1 MRKLVIVES
10 PNKIATIQKYL
21 GDNYLVTSSVGH
33 IVKMKTSGQHGLGID
48 MDNWEPL
55 YSIDS
60 TKSALVK
67 ELKKLAKDAPEVLI
81 ATDPDREGEAIG
93 DNLVSYLGVKEKYKR
108 IKYNEI
114 TKEAIELAIQNPGFI
129 NEDLVKS
136 QKTRR
141 MLDRIIGF
149 RLSKLIASKITNAPT
164 NASAGRVQSIALKLI
179 IDREKEIDNFVPIKY
194 STIDAKLANSDLKAS
209 FYNPNRIENWE
220 NTWVPNDQAE
230 EIFKELSGDLNVVNI
245 KVSSRKEA
253 KITPFKQATLYK
265 RAGLAASTVQSSMQK
280 LYEGFGDG
288 GLISYPRTDSTRLS
302 NSFITKA
309 KAYIAQ
315 NYGQEYVSDSIK
327 GFSGDQDAHEAIRPT
342 DLELTPEL
350 AAAKYDLSAIDLKI
364 YTLVYQTTLQAVM
377 EVPRKKTY
385 SYELENNG
393 HTFKISTFDIEF
405 PGYYKVI
412 GLPETKKID
421 VVDNKVKVEK
431 YETTKSET
439 KPPARYNDGSLIE
452 KLDNIKVGRPSTFSS
467 TVSTLK
473 QRQYVDMDGKA
484 LVPTNFG
491 KIVLNKLIT
500 SFPNIINENYTAQVE
515 DDLDNI
521 SQGLVDYKELMVNFW
536 EKFNEETNFSFQTLE
551 VSVIEPEYTGKL
563 CPLDNSKLWYRYNK
577 KTGQKFIACSG
588 FPKCRYIPPAEEQP
602 EQKRSFFRR
611 WTKKKETK

>member
-21 GDNYLVTSSVGH
+21 GDDYLVTSSVGH

-48 MDNWEPL
+48 MENWEPL

-93 DNLVSYLGVKEKYKR
+93 ENLVSYLGVKEKYKR

-114 TKEAIELAIQNPGFI
+114 TKEAIELAINNPGLI

-149 RLSKLIASKITNAPT
+149 RLSKLIASKITNAPA

-179 IDREKEIDNFVPIKY
+179 IDREKEIENFIPIKY

-209 FYNPNRIENWE
+209 LYNPNRPENWE
-220 NTWVPNDQAE
+220 SNWIPNDQAE
-230 EIFKELSGDLNVVNI
+230 NIFQDLSGDLNVVNI
-245 KVSSRKEA
+245 KVSSRKEV

-302 NSFITKA
+302 TSFVTKA
-309 KAYIAQ
+309 KAFIAQ
-315 NYGQEYVSDSIK
+315 KYGQEYVSDSIK

-342 DLELTPEL
+342 DLELTPEI

-364 YTLVYQTTLQAVM
+364 YTLVYQTTLQAIM

-405 PGYYKVI
+405 PGYYKII

-473 QRQYVDMDGKA
+473 QRQYVEMDGKA

-491 KIVLNKLIT
+491 KIVLNKLLT

-611 WTKKKETK
+611 WTKKKDTK